1 MAVQKGGRSGGVTSS
16 KLSSKIVI
24 NCPLQGGG
32 VGTAAAEI
40 SIWPQLSSSGE
51 INSPGRW
58 AIAREEPISPDT
70 AMPAATKKS
79 KQRTFRNRDRVN
91 ALFGFVIIEFP
102 LSTFYPEV
110 IKAVNIFQHLDPMR
124 EGGKHCP

>member
-1 MAVQKGGRSGGVTSS
+1 
-16 KLSSKIVI
+16 
-24 NCPLQGGG
+24 
-32 VGTAAAEI
+32 
-40 SIWPQLSSSGE
+40 
-51 INSPGRW
+51 
-58 AIAREEPISPDT
+58 
-70 AMPAATKKS
+70 MPAATKKS